1 MGSYSHIIQ
10 VPVIKLSMGSDL
22 NRGSEGW
29 HNLCKRVR
37 EACENYGC
45 FEVIYDKIPID
56 LRTEAFSAARQ
67 LFDLPLDAK
76 QKGVNPTRPS
86 RGYMGQGSLGPLYE
100 AFAIEDG
107 SNYDSLKSFTEVI
120 WSDGNDQFC
129 QAFISMVKL
138 LDELEHILELMIL
151 DAYGLGEKKESIL
164 ECKSTL
170 LRLMKY
176 KAPPS
181 GESMEGLR
189 AHIDTGLGTILCEDQ
204 ISGLEIETKDGQWI
218 KLSPSPSSF
227 VFFVGDCLMAWSN
240 CRMHAVKHRVTMGG
254 DKDRYSF
261 GAFAFPVDGSIVK
274 APKEF
279 IDEEHPQLLREFD
292 FADYVKFYLRKFEA
306 GGRDNR
312 PDHVLKIFA
321 FAGI

>member
-1 MGSYSHIIQ
+1 MGSDSQIQ
-10 VPVIKLSMGSDL
+10 VPVIKLISMGSDL
-22 NRGSEGW
+22 DQGSEGW
-29 HNLCKRVR
+29 HNLCMRVR

-45 FEVIYDKIPID
+45 FEVICDKIPIE
-56 LRTEAFSAARQ
+56 LRTETFSAARQ
-67 LFDLPLDAK
+67 LFDLPVDAK
-76 QKGVNPTRPS
+76 QKGANPMRPY
-86 RGYMGQGSLGPLYE
+86 RGYIGPNSSNPLNE

-120 WSDGNDQFC
+120 RPVGNDQFC
-129 QAFISMVKL
+129 QAFSSTVKL

-151 DAYGLGEKKESIL
+151 DAYGLGEKNKSIV
-164 ECKSTL
+164 ECKITL

-181 GESMEGLR
+181 GESMEGFV
-189 AHIDTGLGTILCEDQ
+189 AHTDKGLFTILCEDQ
-204 ISGLEIETKDGQWI
+204 ISGLEVETKDGQWI

-227 VFFVGDCLMAWSN
+227 VCFVGDSLMAWSN

-261 GAFAFPVDGSIVK
+261 GAFALPVDGTIVK

-279 IDEEHPQLLREFD
+279 IDEEHPQVLREFD
-292 FADYVKFYLRKFEA
+292 FADYLNFFMNSNFEVKWAKLPE
-306 GGRDNR
+306 
-312 PDHVLKIFA
+312 LTIFA
-321 FAGI
+321 FAGIL

>member
-1 MGSYSHIIQ
+1 MGSDSQIQ
-10 VPVIKLSMGSDL
+10 VPVIKFSVQGSDL

-76 QKGVNPTRPS
+76 QKGVNPTR
-86 RGYMGQGSLGPLYE
+86 RNLGYMGQSSLGSLYE

-120 WSDGNDQFC
+120 WPDIGNDQFC

-138 LDELEHILELMIL
+138 LDELNNILELMIL
-151 DAYGLGEKKESIL
+151 DSYGLGDKKESIV
-164 ECKSTL
+164 ECKTL

-181 GESMEGLR
+181 GESMAGLR
-189 AHIDTGLGTILCEDQ
+189 AHTDKGLFTILCEDQ
-204 ISGLEIETKDGQWI
+204 VSGLEVEKKDGQWF
-218 KLSPSPSSF
+218 KLSPSPTSF
-227 VFFVGDCLMAWSN
+227 IFFVGDLLKAWSN
-240 CRMHAVKHRVTMGG
+240 CRMHAVNHRVMMTG
-254 DKDRYSF
+254 DKERYSF
-261 GAFAFPVDGSIVK
+261 GVFALPMDASNIK
-274 APKEF
+274 AAKELV
-279 IDEEHPQLLREFD
+279 DEEHPQ
-292 FADYVKFYLRKFEA
+292 
-306 GGRDNR
+306 
-312 PDHVLKIFA
+312 VLKEFRYKDYLDFTYSEKARSMDYHMHMLA
-321 FAGI
+321 FAGIM